1 MNPQEALDA
10 PRFQWVGGKKIQ
22 FEHGIADSIAKELLR
37 KGHDI
42 EIVTENRNMGRGQI
56 IWTDGTVLIGGT
68 ESRADG
74 CIAAW

>member
-1 MNPQEALDA
+1 MPLSRS
-10 PRFQWVGGKKIQ
+10 P
-22 FEHGIADSIAKELLR
+22 LR

-56 IWTDGTVLIGGT
+56 IWTDGTVLVGGT